1 MTIEV
6 PEDPFGRA
14 EPLHARTYDLLWQ
27 RLENGDLI
35 AGTRLKDTDWAT
47 RLGVSRTPVR
57 EAFRKL
63 AHDGVLDPLGA
74 GGYQVHRFAAS
85 EIAELYR
92 CRAALE
98 ALAAEEAARRAGGA
112 LAAAL
117 AINVVEAAEALRK
130 SDLET
135 LQGLNSA
142 FHDAVLDSAGSPHLR
157 RLLEQTRRLA
167 RMARRQLLVHAMAA
181 EAPQDEYR
189 AGLARVLEDHT
200 ALQRAF
206 VEGDGARAGALMRGH
221 LLATAR
227 DMGALLDA
235 AGTDAA
241 RPLVSAA

>member
-1 MTIEV
+1 MTADS
-6 PEDPFGRA
+6 PEDAFGRA

-27 RLENGDLI
+27 RLENGDLL
-35 AGTRLKDTDWAT
+35 AGTRLKDTDWAA

-92 CRAALE
+92 CRSALE
-98 ALAAEEAARRAGGA
+98 ALAAEEAAKCGGPA
-112 LAAAL
+112 LPASL
-117 AINVVEAAEALRK
+117 ADNISDATEALRTG
-130 SDLET
+130 DLEA

-142 FHDAVLDSAGSPHLR
+142 FHDAVLEAAGSPYLR
-157 RLLEQTRRLA
+157 RLLEQTRRLV
-167 RMARRQLLVHAMAA
+167 RMARRQLLAQALA
-181 EAPQDEYR
+181 DQAPYDEYR
-189 AGLARVLEDHT
+189 AGLARVLEDHV
-200 ALQRAF
+200 ALHRAF
-206 VEGDGARAGALMRGH
+206 ADGDGARAGALMRGH

-235 AGTDAA
+235 AGALGDVA
-241 RPLVSAA
+241 